1 MNNLQ
6 TAITQL
12 TNRMSVLERRADSA
26 LSPSPSPSPVEK
38 INLINKVPINVVPV
52 NKKTRKS
59 SSNKKKKKKK
69 KSSSK
74 KKKKSSGGKGTK
86 KRTRRTRKKAKRN

>member
-26 LSPSPSPSPVEK
+26 LPLPPSPPVEEIK
-38 INLINKVPINVVPV
+38 LINKAPINVVAV

-74 KKKKSSGGKGTK
+74 KKKKSSGGKRTK